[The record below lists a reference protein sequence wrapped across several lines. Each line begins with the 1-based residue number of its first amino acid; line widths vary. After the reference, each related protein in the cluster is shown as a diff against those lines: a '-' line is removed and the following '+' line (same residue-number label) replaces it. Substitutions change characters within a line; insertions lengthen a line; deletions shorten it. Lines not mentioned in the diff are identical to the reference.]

1 MPALHHLKLLV
12 SLARVDGEVV
22 EKEKQYIINIG
33 QANHFLVSEIL
44 PLFAGDHEQFV
55 PEKLTKD
62 EKFDYIFTLVQLMRI
77 DGRIYQDEIKYCAQV
92 ASRLGYQ
99 RDLLFELMLK
109 VQEVG
114 QSKDDVSELKRLTS
128 EYLLRS

>member
-44 PLFAGDHEQFV
+44 PLFASDHEQFV

>member
-1 MPALHHLKLLV
+1 MPAIHHLKLLV
-12 SLARVDGEVV
+12 SLARIDGEVV

-33 QANHFLVSEIL
+33 QANHFMVSEIL
-44 PLFAGDHEQFV
+44 PLFSSDHEQVV
-55 PEKLTKD
+55 PENLTKD
-62 EKFDYIFTLVQLMRI
+62 QKFDYIFTLVQLMRI

-114 QSKDDVSELKRLTS
+114 QSKDDVNALKLFTS
-128 EYLLRS
+128 EFLLRS